1 MFEIDK
7 EKCIHCGLCVK
18 DCSPKALQF
27 NDEKI
32 PVIDEKNVLNASI
45 ALLYALPEQYRFA
58 VKILKIPTEFIPK
71 TLK

>member
-32 PVIDEKNVLNASI
+32 PVIDEKKCFKCQHCLAVLLFQDLFA
-45 ALLYALPEQYRFA
+45 QYNLCLF
-58 VKILKIPTEFIPK
+58 V
-71 TLK
+71 

>member
-32 PVIDEKNVLNASI
+32 PVIDEKNALNASI
-45 ALLYALPEQYRFA
+45 VLLSVLSEQYLSA
-58 VKILKIPTEFIPK
+58 INILKIPTEFIPK